1 MNLIKFQQTPLN
13 AWSGVGRLQDLQD
26 EFERLFHLPTLT
38 ASASVPWVPAL
49 DVLEEKDSYVVH
61 VELPGINKEDVKL
74 SLEQGALTI
83 TGERKRETKNET
95 VEAYHLERFQGR
107 FQRTIRLPESI
118 AADQVKAQYKD
129 GVLTVTLPKREEAKP
144 RQIDIALN

>member
-1 MNLIKFQQTPLN
+1 MNLIKFQRSPLN

-26 EFERLFHLPTLT
+26 EVERLFNFPSFT
-38 ASASVPWVPAL
+38 ANASVPWVPAL
-49 DVLEEKDSYVVH
+49 DVLEEKDNYVVQ

-74 SLEQGALTI
+74 SLEQGTLTI
-83 TGERKRETKNET
+83 TGERKAETKNET
-95 VEAYHLERFQGR
+95 ATAYHLERFQGR
-107 FQRTIRLPESI
+107 FQRTINLPESI
-118 AADQVKAQYKD
+118 AADKVKAQYKD